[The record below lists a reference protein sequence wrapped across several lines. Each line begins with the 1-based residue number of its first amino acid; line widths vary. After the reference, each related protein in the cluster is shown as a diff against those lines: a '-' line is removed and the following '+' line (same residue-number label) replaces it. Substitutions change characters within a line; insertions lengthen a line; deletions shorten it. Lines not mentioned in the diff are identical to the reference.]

1 MRVTRLTAAVAAA
14 FFVPGLSICVAA
26 REAQTFTVNCAR
38 GQTITKALELGD
50 SRKPMLVV
58 VRGTCN
64 EDVAIM
70 RDDVTLQGDPTVGG
84 TINGSSTGNTIN
96 IVAADRVVLDRLTI
110 NGGVNGVRIAGT
122 LSVAIANSEIR
133 GATQSGVALNN
144 AHASI
149 NNCTIENAGNGVS
162 LQAATA
168 RLQNNKIRAN
178 GGHGVYLNG
187 RSHISSN
194 GNTISS
200 NGSNGIMA
208 EENSNVSSLRDTIS
222 SNGAGGVLVVK
233 ASYAS
238 LNQGTVA
245 SNGGHG
251 VYVGFASAGIS
262 GGSTISSNQ
271 GCGVYGDSVVL
282 NVTDSTITGNQG
294 CGVAVYLGSSVALG
308 RSAVNGNIG
317 DGLAVR
323 ANSTAHIDAATIKN
337 NTGNG
342 IFLQMGSKLVTQT
355 PLVSDLNGN
364 GGWGLECMDGESSVE
379 SLALLNGTVSPGCTG
394 F

>member
-1 MRVTRLTAAVAAA
+1 MSSTIRMTAIAAA
-14 FFVPGLSICVAA
+14 SLLGGLPAYGQPTNTQV
-26 REAQTFTVNCAR
+26 FTIDCAR
-38 GQTITKALELGD
+38 GQTIAKALELGD

-58 VRGTCN
+58 IRGTCN
-64 EDVAIM
+64 ENVAVT
-70 RDDVTLQGDPTVGG
+70 RDDVTLQGDPTIGG
-84 TINGSSTGNTIN
+84 TINGSTARSTVN
-96 IVAADRVVLDRLTI
+96 IAASRVVIDRLLVSGGT
-110 NGGVNGVRIAGT
+110 NGIRVAGT
-122 LSVAIANSEIR
+122 LSATIVNSTIR
-133 GATQSGVALNN
+133 GATLSGIALIN

-149 NNCTIENAGNGVS
+149 NNSTIENAGTGVS

-245 SNGGHG
+245 SNGSHG

-294 CGVAVYLGSSVALG
+294 CGVSVYLGSSVALG

-342 IFLQMGSKLVTQT
+342 IFLQMGSKLVTQ
-355 PLVSDLNGN
+355 PSLVSDLNGN
-364 GGWGLECMDGESSVE
+364 GGWGLECTDGESSVE
-379 SLALLNGTVSPGCTG
+379 SLALLNGTVSPACTG

>member
-1 MRVTRLTAAVAAA
+1 MSSTIRMVAIAAA
-14 FFVPGLSICVAA
+14 SLLGGLPAYGQPTNTQV
-26 REAQTFTVNCAR
+26 FTVDCAR
-38 GQTITKALELGD
+38 GQTIAKALELGD

-64 EDVAIM
+64 ENVAVT
-70 RDDVTLQGDPTVGG
+70 RDDVTLKGDPTIGG
-84 TINGSSTGNTIN
+84 TINGSTATSAIN
-96 IVAADRVVLDRLTI
+96 ITADRIVLDRLTI
-110 NGGVNGVRIAGT
+110 NGGVNGVRIGGT
-122 LSVAIANSEIR
+122 LSVTIMNSAIR

-149 NNCTIENAGNGVS
+149 NNCTIENSGTGML

-178 GGHGVYLNG
+178 AGHGVYLNG

-200 NGSNGIMA
+200 NGSNGIRA

-222 SNGAGGVLVVK
+222 SNGADGVLVVK

-238 LNQGTVA
+238 LDQGTVA
-245 SNGGHG
+245 SNGSHG

-262 GGSTISSNQ
+262 GGSTISGNQ
-271 GCGVYGDSVVL
+271 GCGVYGDFVVL

-294 CGVAVYLGSSVALG
+294 CGVTVYLGSSVALG
-308 RSAVNGNIG
+308 RSVVNGNVG

-342 IFLQMGSKLVTQT
+342 IFLQGGSKLVTQP
-355 PLVSDLNGN
+355 PLASDLNGN
-364 GGWGLECMDGESSVE
+364 GSWGLQCTDGESSVE
-379 SLALLNGTVSPGCTG
+379 SLALLNGLVSPGCTG

>member
-1 MRVTRLTAAVAAA
+1 MRVTRLTAAVVAA

-58 VRGTCN
+58 IRGTCN

-168 RLQNNKIRAN
+168 RLQSNKIRAN
-178 GGHGVYLNG
+178 GWQGVSLNG

-194 GNTISS
+194 DNTITA
-200 NGSNGIMA
+200 NRDVGIFA
-208 EENSNVSSLRDTIS
+208 AQNSNVSSFRDTIS
-222 SNGAGGVLVVK
+222 SNGAVGVMVVG
-233 ASYAS
+233 ASYAA
-238 LNQGTVA
+238 LNRGTIA
-245 SNGGHG
+245 SNSGHG
-251 VYVGFASAGIS
+251 VYVGSASAAIGD
-262 GGSTISSNQ
+262 GSTISSNQ
-271 GCGVYGDSVVL
+271 GCGVYGDFVVIG
-282 NVTDSTITGNQG
+282 VADSTITGNQG
-294 CGVAVYLGSSVALG
+294 CGVSVYLGSSVALG
-308 RSAVNGNIG
+308 RSTVNGNVG

-323 ANSTAHIDAATIKN
+323 ASSAAHIEAATITS

-342 IFLQMGSKLVTQT
+342 IFLQAGSKLLTQP
-355 PLVSDLNGN
+355 PLVSNLNGN
-364 GGWGLECMDGESSVE
+364 GGWGLQCTDGESSVE